1 VTPPATAAVGRRR
14 LWRPAL
20 GVLTVSALLTAFSES
35 FYWYAGGTDYPGR
48 VLFYLIPTMAL
59 LWALASFPRRGWSA
73 VMLVGAVYGFVTEGV
88 LTPIVYGAFP
98 FDPFALS
105 YTALAWH
112 TPLAV
117 GFGLVLLH
125 RLLASGSPAQ
135 TLAAIAA
142 FWGVWALQLR
152 VPFDDYEEVASLAL
166 LVGDVG
172 TVTFACSTTA
182 ATVVVATG
190 HLVLDHVVRGD
201 GLERVVAERQ
211 AASAIPDVPFVKR
224 EP

>member
-1 VTPPATAAVGRRR
+1 VI
-14 LWRPAL
+14 
-20 GVLTVSALLTAFSES
+20 
-35 FYWYAGGTDYPGR
+35 AGAIYE
-48 VLFYLIPTMAL
+48 
-59 LWALASFPRRGWSA
+59 
-73 VMLVGAVYGFVTEGV
+73 FVTEGV

-190 HLVLDHVVRGD
+190 HLVLDHVVRPQDLPPRRPWRLAMLIVGA
-201 GLERVVAERQ
+201 LWWALLVVPTVWWALDRESIGQ
-211 AASAIPDVPFVKR
+211 TVPHPGGRPV
-224 EP
+224 